1 MSITHIPL
9 KLAIFKKGEPCIFR
23 NRHSFQMAQFDGKA
37 CEIIEIIPQEAWFD
51 KYIPEYRIRFLEY
64 RGKLNRF
71 KIDENELE
79 RLLS

>member
-1 MSITHIPL
+1 MLISKISL

-37 CEIIEIIPQEAWFD
+37 CVIIEIIPQEKWFD
-51 KYIPEYRIRFLEY
+51 NSMPEYRIYFLEY
-64 RGKLNRF
+64 SGKLNRF
-71 KIDENELE
+71 KVEENELE